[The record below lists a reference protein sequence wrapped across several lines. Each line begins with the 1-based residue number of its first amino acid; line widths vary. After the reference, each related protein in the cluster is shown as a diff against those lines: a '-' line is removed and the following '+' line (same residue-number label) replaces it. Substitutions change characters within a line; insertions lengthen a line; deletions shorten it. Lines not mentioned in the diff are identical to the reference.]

1 PKCDKHKIE
10 KSFDE
15 GFYCPKCR
23 AEPYIDTALRLQRE
37 GIAEMVKAYF
47 EGDKSCYITGLYH
60 RILAY
65 MTRSGTRS
73 GRRRKRCTTR
83 RAGY

>member
-1 PKCDKHKIE
+1 MRIPKCDKHKIE

-37 GIAEMVKAYF
+37 GIAKMVFEM
-47 EGDKSCYITGLYH
+47 LYKQ
-60 RILAY
+60 RIDCDYLESIRTAILAY
-65 MTRSGTRS
+65 GQ
-73 GRRRKRCTTR
+73 GKEDQP
-83 RAGY
+83 